1 MKAKADSQYRNPQL
15 KIPAGIPG
23 TFYGWT
29 TPKYD
34 PPASLGYLLRGSG
47 ILNHRY
53 INIEI
58 PECTVNKVIELPE
71 IINHVNREHYSPVCI
86 EIL

>member
-1 MKAKADSQYRNPQL
+1 MKTQAYTQYWNPQVQ
-15 KIPAGIPG
+15 IQAGIPG
-23 TFYGWT
+23 TFYCRS

-34 PPASLGYLLRGSG
+34 PPASLGYLFRWSG
-47 ILNHRY
+47 IRNHQY
-53 INIEI
+53 INLEI